1 MIHNLA
7 EAKEIY
13 YKFKDSNGQT
23 KIVAVKGVF
32 VTGNL
37 PNGNSVTP
45 IPIFQNNN
53 NNQS

>member
-7 EAKEIY
+7 DAKEIY

-37 PNGNSVTP
+37 PNGNVNVP

-53 NNQS
+53 PGQ

>member
-13 YKFKDSNGQT
+13 YKFKTPNGET
-23 KIVAVKGVF
+23 KIVAIKGAF
-32 VTGNL
+32 VTGNI
-37 PNGNSVTP
+37 PNGSVTVP

-53 NNQS
+53 PGQ